1 MKNTQSFATRL
12 ALFIFATTPFCGL
25 TNAQDYPVKPI
36 QFQIGFALG
45 GSSDLVSRLVADQ
58 LAKRLGQ
65 PVVPINKPTAGGVI
79 ANETVAKASPDGYN
93 LVLLTSGHP
102 IAAVMSTNMPYD
114 AVKDFAMVSTVTSYP
129 MLLTVAADSPLRSMD
144 QLLTRARAK
153 PGTITYAIAGPAS
166 AHRLLGELIQI
177 EAKAEMVGVTFK
189 GAAQAMIDL
198 LGGRIDAMVETAT
211 FSLPQV
217 KGGKMRA
224 LAVSTAG
231 RYAPLPDVATVAE
244 TVPGID
250 FASWLGLATTPGT
263 PRPIINRLHREIGEM
278 LKTTEVRQ
286 QLANL
291 GGEATPSTPDQMRDK
306 ISGEMARWKRV
317 MEIRKINPN

>member
-1 MKNTQSFATRL
+1 MRSLKRMGCSFASL
-12 ALFIFATTPFCGL
+12 AVSMTLSAPL
-25 TNAQDYPVKPI
+25 LAQDYPTKPI
-36 QFQIGFALG
+36 QFLIGFALG

-65 PVVPINKPTAGGVI
+65 PVVPINKPTAGGII
-79 ANETVAKASPDGYN
+79 ANEAVARASPDGYN

-102 IAAVMSTNMPYD
+102 IAAVMTAKMPYD
-114 AVKDFAMVSTVTSYP
+114 AVNDFSMVSTVTSYP
-129 MLLTVAADSPLRSMD
+129 MLITVAADSPARSFE
-144 QLLTRARAK
+144 QLLARAK
-153 PGTITYAIAGPAS
+153 AQPGRVTYAIAGPAS

-177 EAKAEMVGVTFK
+177 EAKVDMVGVTFK
-189 GAAQAMIDL
+189 GGAQAMIDL

-231 RYAPLPDVATVAE
+231 RYSPLPDVPTVAD
-244 TVPGID
+244 TVPGVD
-250 FASWLGLATTPGT
+250 FGSWLGLATSPGT
-263 PRPIINRLHREIGEM
+263 PRPIIDRLHREVGAM
-278 LKTTEVRQ
+278 LKSPEVRA

-291 GGEATPSTPDQMRDK
+291 GGEASPSSPDQMRDR
-306 ISGEMARWKRV
+306 ITGEMVRWKRV
-317 MEIRKINPN
+317 MEIRKISPN

>member
-1 MKNTQSFATRL
+1 MRSLKRMGCSFASL
-12 ALFIFATTPFCGL
+12 AVSMTLSAPL
-25 TNAQDYPVKPI
+25 LAQDYSTKPI
-36 QFQIGFALG
+36 QFLIGFALG

-65 PVVPINKPTAGGVI
+65 PVVPINKPTAGGII
-79 ANETVAKASPDGYN
+79 ANEAVARASPDGYN

-102 IAAVMSTNMPYD
+102 IAAVMTAKMPYD
-114 AVKDFAMVSTVTSYP
+114 AVNDFSMVSTITSYP
-129 MLLTVAADSPLRSMD
+129 MLITVAADSSVRSFD
-144 QLLTRARAK
+144 QLLTRARAQ
-153 PGTITYAIAGPAS
+153 PGRVTYAIAGPAS

-177 EAKAEMVGVTFK
+177 EAKVDMVGVTFK
-189 GAAQAMIDL
+189 GGAQAMIDL

-231 RYAPLPDVATVAE
+231 RYSPLPDVPTVAD
-244 TVPGID
+244 TVPGVD
-250 FASWLGLATTPGT
+250 FGSWLGLATSPGT
-263 PRPIINRLHREIGEM
+263 PRPIIDRLNREVGAM
-278 LKTTEVRQ
+278 LKSPEVRA

-291 GGEATPSTPDQMRDK
+291 GGEASPSSPDQMRDR
-306 ISGEMARWKRV
+306 ITGEMVRWKRV
-317 MEIRKINPN
+317 MEIRKISPN

>member
-1 MKNTQSFATRL
+1 MTPLKSLRLSL
-12 ALFIFATTPFCGL
+12 ALVAGTLGL
-25 TNAQDYPVKPI
+25 QSTALAQDYPVKPI
-36 QFQIGFALG
+36 QFLIGFALG

-58 LAKRLGQ
+58 LAKRMGQ
-65 PVVPINKPTAGGVI
+65 PVVPINKPTAGGII
-79 ANETVAKASPDGYN
+79 ANETVAKAPPDGYN

-102 IAAVMSTNMPYD
+102 IAAVMSANMPYD

-129 MLLTVAADSPLRSMD
+129 MLITVAADSPVRSLD
-144 QLLTRARAK
+144 QLLAKARAQ
-153 PGTITYAIAGPAS
+153 PGTVTYAIAGPAS

-189 GAAQAMIDL
+189 GGAQAMIDL

-224 LAVSTAG
+224 IAVSTAG
-231 RYAPLPDVATVAE
+231 RYAPLPDAPTVAE
-244 TVPGID
+244 TVPGVE
-250 FASWLGLATTPGT
+250 FGSWLGLATSPGT
-263 PRPIINRLHREIGEM
+263 PRPIIDRLNREVAAM
-278 LKTTEVRQ
+278 LKTPEVQQ

-291 GGEATPSTPDQMRDK
+291 GGGATPSTPEQMRER

-317 MEIRKINPN
+317 MEIRKISPN

>member
-1 MKNTQSFATRL
+1 MRGLRQIGLWFAAL
-12 ALFIFATTPFCGL
+12 AGAMPFIAAPVA
-25 TNAQDYPVKPI
+25 AQDYPVKPI

-58 LAKRLGQ
+58 LSKRLGQ
-65 PVVPINKPTAGGVI
+65 PVVPINKPTAGGII
-79 ANETVAKASPDGYN
+79 ANEAVARAAPDGYN

-102 IAAVMSTNMPYD
+102 IAAVMTAKMPYD

-129 MLLTVAADSPLRSMD
+129 MLITVAADSPIRTLD
-144 QLLTRARAK
+144 QLLTRARAQ
-153 PGTITYAIAGPAS
+153 PARITYAIAGPAS

-177 EAKAEMVGVTFK
+177 ESKTEMVGVTFK

-231 RYAPLPDVATVAE
+231 RYAPLPDVPTVSD
-244 TVPGID
+244 TVPGVD
-250 FASWLGLATTPGT
+250 FGSWLGLATTPGT
-263 PRPIINRLHREIGEM
+263 PRPVIDRLNREVGAM
-278 LKTTEVRQ
+278 LKTAEVQQ

-291 GGEATPSTPDQMRDK
+291 GGEATPSSPDQMRDR
-306 ISGEMARWKRV
+306 IAGEMARWKRV